1 MLLSEGIYMT
11 DIIIGEKIDGCGVI
25 PLFVGEEECKPLHS
39 FGPYVREHY
48 IIHVCLAGKGV
59 LHDKFGTHKISA
71 GELFVIRPG
80 ESTVYTADKE
90 EPWHYAWLAFSG
102 DMAKEFNTGRSTYTC
117 PIEIKRRLP
126 ELVRRG
132 ENSAYAYTAMIYE
145 LIYHLFSKKQS
156 PDKLTEIKAYIDY
169 NYMQDI
175 NVDKITKMFGFERS
189 YLYRIFKNKFGVGV
203 KEYMLEVRTERAKQ
217 FLADGYTVAST
228 AFMVGYRDE
237 FNFSRAFKERVGISP
252 TEYKKRG

>member
-1 MLLSEGIYMT
+1 MIN
-11 DIIIGEKIDGCGVI
+11 IIVNERIPDGGVCPI
-25 PLFVGEEECKPLHS
+25 FVGEEECESEHT
-39 FGPYVREHY
+39 FGPFVRDHY
-48 IIHVCLAGKGV
+48 IIHICLTGKGV
-59 LHDKFGTHKISA
+59 LRDKFGTHKISA
-71 GELFVIRPG
+71 GELFIIRPG

-90 EPWHYAWLAFSG
+90 EPWHYVWLAFTG
-102 DMAKEFNTGRSTYTC
+102 KLAKEFDTGRSVYPS

-126 ELVRRG
+126 ELIRVG

-156 PDKLTEIKAYIDY
+156 TDKLSEIKAYIDY
-169 NYMQDI
+169 NYMQSI
-175 NVDKITKMFGFERS
+175 NVESITKLFGFERS
-189 YLYRIFKNKFGVGV
+189 YLYRIFKERFGVGV
-203 KEYMLEVRTERAKQ
+203 KEYILEVRTERAKQ

-252 TEYKKRG
+252 LEYKKRG